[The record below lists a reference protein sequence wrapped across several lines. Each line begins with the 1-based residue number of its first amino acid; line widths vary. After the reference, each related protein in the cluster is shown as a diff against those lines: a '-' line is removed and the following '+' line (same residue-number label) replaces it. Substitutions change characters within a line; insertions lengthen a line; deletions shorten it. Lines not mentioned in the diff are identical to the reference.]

1 MKPRLILI
9 AMALTACTAFAQGA
23 AAPGAMCNDK
33 DAPAGCKM
41 MSAEEVRS
49 HHDKMRGMKD
59 KKSCMDYM
67 DSHHKAMKERAD
79 KQKEKF
85 ADKPD
90 HKHCMGMKDAGKADT
105 KAEAA
110 KK

>member
-1 MKPRLILI
+1 MKSKLILML
-9 AMALTACTAFAQGA
+9 MALTACTAFAQGA
-23 AAPGAMCNDK
+23 AAPGAMCTDK

-41 MSAEEVRS
+41 MSAEEVKS

-59 KKSCMDYM
+59 RKFCMDYM
-67 DSHHKAMKERAD
+67 DQHHEAMKERAA

-90 HKHCMGMKDAGKADT
+90 HKHCMGMKEDA
-105 KAEAA
+105 AA